1 MKKLIV
7 LLIGALTLPT
17 VGLVLLAEDKKAD
30 VHAEHAMLHLQT
42 ANSPAATVDEKLPP
56 SDESAK
62 AALEKSPRHGEYVDV
77 KLEGSSVPIRTW
89 VVYPE
94 RKEKAPLVIVIQEI
108 FGLSDWIR
116 GVADQLAEDG
126 FIALAPDLICGKG
139 PNGGCTDSVASRDD
153 IVKLVRGLTP
163 DETVARLNAVRDYA
177 LKIPAGN
184 KKIATVGYCWGG
196 MMSFTYATRQ
206 PALNAAIVY
215 YGTSPDAA
223 ALANV
228 KAPVLGLYGEDD
240 ARVNATIEPAKAEM
254 QKLSKTYEMEIYK
267 GAGHGFLRAQSGR
280 DGANLKAS
288 QAAWPRTLAF
298 LRKHLK

>member
-1 MKKLIV
+1 MKNLTAV
-7 LLIGALTLPT
+7 LVGALTLLT
-17 VGLVLLAEDKKAD
+17 VAAVQLAEDKAN
-30 VHAEHAMLHLQT
+30 VHAEHAMLHQQT
-42 ANSPAATVDEKLPP
+42 ANSPTTVDEKLPP
-56 SDESAK
+56 AEENAK
-62 AALEKSPRHGEYVDV
+62 ATLEKSPRHGEYVDV

-94 RKEKAPLVIVIQEI
+94 RKEKAPVVIVIQEI

-126 FIALAPDLICGKG
+126 FIGVAPDLICGKG

-163 DETVARLNAVRDYA
+163 DETVTRLNAVRDYA

-196 MMSFTYATRQ
+196 MMSFAYATRQ
-206 PALNAAIVY
+206 PGLNAAVVY

-254 QKLSKTYEMEIYK
+254 QKLSKAYEVEIYK

-280 DGANLKAS
+280 EGANLKAT